1 MILFHRFRLVVL
13 LPLLI
18 GSSVISGCRTTQTA
32 QFDPHGESDLDDAQF
47 RDVKLRNGV
56 QRHHLIASGSTLR
69 LGVGDALE
77 IEILEQ
83 PSSRETCIV
92 MPDGMLFYDLAGG
105 IMAQNRT
112 IEELERILTE
122 KLERQEEYR
131 RPVVSVNISHTDSR
145 AYTILGQVRN
155 PGSFSI
161 PKPTRLLEAIAKS
174 GGIQP
179 DLADLR
185 RSMVIRNNRMIC
197 PDFEALIENGDMT
210 QNLFLLPGDYI
221 FVPLVGKDKVHVLGQ
236 VAHPVSV
243 PYEPQISLISAIAS
257 AGGPTLGA
265 ALKRV
270 AIVRGSSRSP
280 RIAIVNLEELMTG
293 ETKDFRLQPDDI
305 IWVPKSPLEK
315 IEEYAEFAVRTAVST
330 LTNKAVRENFGN
342 SSRSR

>member
-32 QFDPHGESDLDDAQF
+32 QFDPYGESDLDDAQF

-145 AYTILGQVRN
+145 AYTIL
-155 PGSFSI
+155 
-161 PKPTRLLEAIAKS
+161 
-174 GGIQP
+174 
-179 DLADLR
+179 ADRR

-257 AGGPTLGA
+257 AGGPTSAA

-305 IWVPKSPLEK
+305 IWVPKSPWEK

-330 LTNKAVRENFGN
+330 LTNKAMRE
-342 SSRSR
+342 